1 MIMTKK
7 EQKIVD
13 LAVIAMKTI
22 MSLARKPIVTRK
34 GAAIITVFLANVDN
48 LPSNNKKTDS

>member
-1 MIMTKK
+1 MTKK